1 MFVTN
6 YFTRFR
12 RLWDQLL
19 NYKPLLECSCG
30 AMKTLSASHDKAY
43 VMRFLMG
50 LNENFESLRSQIL
63 MFEPSLSICK
73 VKALVLQEESH
84 KNLGHGS
91 SFSPQPDS
99 VAMYANSKGN
109 SGNKGSNKKERPLCT
124 HCNMLG
130 HTIDKCYKLHGY
142 PPGYKPK
149 GRSNANTNQV
159 SS

>member
-1 MFVTN
+1 MSVTD
-6 YFTRFR
+6 YFTRFK
-12 RLWDQLL
+12 RLRDHLL
-19 NYKPLLECSCG
+19 NYEPLPVYSCG
-30 AMKTLSASHDKAY
+30 AMMTLSASHDKVY

-50 LNENFESLRSQIL
+50 LNENFETLQNQIL
-63 MFEPSLSICK
+63 MFKHFPSISK
-73 VKALVLQEESH
+73 VYALVLQEEWH

-109 SGNKGSNKKERPLCT
+109 SSNKGSNKKERPLCT

-142 PPGYKPK
+142 PPGYKSK
-149 GRSNANTNQV
+149 GKSNANAN
-159 SS
+159 